1 MDIINLIIKT
11 NTLNF
16 LIVLAVIIFLI
27 LKLNLGQKLDNLK
40 SEITNYVNVSEDEK
54 KQAEMAL
61 SEINAKIKHLPDE
74 ISKIDKSAKNS
85 VLSLEKK
92 MERTLKEQVQDIDNN
107 SNRIM
112 KLETK
117 KFKQNLAFKL
127 SEVSV
132 NLVKDNAVKQLNN
145 NRELHDK
152 YIYEAIA
159 QIDGADL

>member
-61 SEINAKIKHLPDE
+61 SEINAKITHLPDE

-132 NLVKDNAVKQLNN
+132 NLAKDNAVRQLNN